1 MDDARGRAVLRKAT
15 WRLIPFLFL
24 LYVVAYLDRV
34 NVGFA
39 ALQMNDALGFNAAVY
54 GFGAGIFFV
63 GYFLFEIPS
72 NLILQ
77 RVGARY
83 WIARIMVSWGIV
95 AVAMA
100 LVRDERTFYFL
111 RFLLGVAEA
120 GFFPG
125 IILYLTYWFPTQDR
139 ARTVALFMTA
149 VAISGVVGG
158 PVSGLLLSMHGL
170 GGLEGWHWLFLLEGL
185 PAIVLGVIVL
195 FYLPDGPRHA
205 RWLSAEEQEWL
216 VARLARDE
224 QARGPAAGHTLR
236 EALSS
241 PRIWLLCLLYLC
253 MVVGNYGYGFWLP
266 QIIEGFGQ
274 LTDFQIGVLSAL
286 PYLVA
291 SVGMVFIAR
300 HSDRTG
306 ERRWHVALSLAAAAI
321 GLAASSVLQ
330 SPLLVMVALALA
342 ALGITGSYGPFWSLP
357 TAILSGTGAAG
368 GIALIN
374 SVGNLGG
381 FFGPYLVGYVKNA
394 TQSFT
399 GGLLVLAAIVLVG
412 GALALLTRPAVLKEQ
427 AAEAAGG

>member
-1 MDDARGRAVLRKAT
+1 MDDAQGRAVLRKAT

-54 GFGAGIFFV
+54 GFGAGIFFI

-100 LVRDERTFYFL
+100 LVRDERMFYFL

-125 IILYLTYWFPTQDR
+125 IILYLTYWFPSEDR

-185 PAIVLGVIVL
+185 PAIVLGVVVL

-205 RWLSAEEQEWL
+205 RWLTADEREWL

-224 QARGPAAGHTLR
+224 QLRGSDGGHTLR
-236 EALSS
+236 EALTS

-274 LTDFQIGVLSAL
+274 LNDFQIGVLSAL

-291 SVGMVFIAR
+291 AVGMVLIAR

-306 ERRWHVALSLAAAAI
+306 ERRWHVALSLVAAAI
-321 GLAASSVLQ
+321 GLAASGLVQAPVLA
-330 SPLLVMVALALA
+330 MVVLALA

-394 TQSFT
+394 TQSFS
-399 GGLLVLAAIVLVG
+399 GGMLVLALIVLVG
-412 GALALLTRPAVLKEQ
+412 AGLALLSRPAAAREP
-427 AAEAAGG
+427 AAEVVGG

>member
-1 MDDARGRAVLRKAT
+1 MDDARGRTVLRKAT

-54 GFGAGIFFV
+54 GFGAGIFFL

-125 IILYLTYWFPTQDR
+125 IILYLTYWFPTEQR

-158 PVSGLLLSMHGL
+158 PISGLLLSMHGF

-185 PAIVLGVIVL
+185 PAIVLGVVVL

-224 QARGPAAGHTLR
+224 QARAPAAGHTLR
-236 EALSS
+236 AALTS
-241 PRIWLLCLLYLC
+241 PRIWLLCLMYMC

-291 SVGMVFIAR
+291 AVGMVIIAR

-306 ERRWHVALSLAAAAI
+306 ERRWHVALSLIAAAL
-321 GLAASSVLQ
+321 GLALSGLLQ
-330 SPLLVMVALALA
+330 WPPLAMLALALA

-381 FFGPYLVGYVKNA
+381 FFGPYLVGYVKNV

-412 GALALLTRPAVLKEQ
+412 SALALLTRPALATESV
-427 AAEAAGG
+427 AEVVSG

>member
-54 GFGAGIFFV
+54 GFGAGIFFL

-125 IILYLTYWFPTQDR
+125 IILYLTYWFPTEDR

-158 PVSGLLLSMHGL
+158 PVSGLLLSMHGF

-185 PAIVLGVIVL
+185 PAIVLGVVVL

-216 VARLARDE
+216 VERLARDE
-224 QARGPAAGHTLR
+224 RARGPAAGHTLR
-236 EALSS
+236 EALTS

-274 LTDFQIGVLSAL
+274 LSDFQIGVLSAL

-291 SVGMVFIAR
+291 AVGMVFIAR
-300 HSDRTG
+300 HSDCTG
-306 ERRWHVALSLAAAAI
+306 ERRWHVALCLGAAAI
-321 GLAASSVLQ
+321 GLAASGVAQ
-330 SPLLVMVALALA
+330 SPFLAMVALALA
-342 ALGITGSYGPFWSLP
+342 ALGITGAYGPFWSLP

-381 FFGPYLVGYVKNA
+381 FFGPYLVGYVKNV
-394 TQSFT
+394 TQSFS

-412 GALALLTRPAVLKEQ
+412 GALALLTRPAVLEEPV
-427 AAEAAGG
+427 AEAAGG